1 MSESSDRVLL
11 DLIRRSGPV
20 TVVEMAARLGVTGT
34 AIRNRLARLLGAG
47 LVERKA
53 EHHGRGRPK
62 HTYEVSVLAQKQLG
76 QNYADLAVALWEE
89 LMGTIPDRKL
99 RRLMFIRVTDRMA
112 EIYRGQVSSEEWEG
126 RLVQLTNLL
135 LDRGVEA
142 EVAQDAGRPSPV
154 LRQHSCPYYELAEV
168 DRGICALERKMFEKV
183 LGRSLRLS
191 QCRLDGD
198 RFCDFEAK
206 PIPIA
211 PLGPAR
217 AG

>member
-1 MSESSDRVLL
+1 
-11 DLIRRSGPV
+11 V

-47 LVERKA
+47 LVERRS
-53 EHHGRGRPK
+53 EHQVRGRPK

-76 QNYADLAVALWEE
+76 QNYADLALALWEE

-142 EVAQDAGRPSPV
+142 EVAQDAGRASPF
-154 LRQHSCPYYELAEV
+154 LRQHSCPYYELAEA

-206 PIPIA
+206 PISID

>member
-1 MSESSDRVLL
+1 M
-11 DLIRRSGPV
+11 
-20 TVVEMAARLGVTGT
+20 
-34 AIRNRLARLLGAG
+34 
-47 LVERKA
+47 
-53 EHHGRGRPK
+53 
-62 HTYEVSVLAQKQLG
+62 LAQKQLG

-154 LRQHSCPYYELAEV
+154 LRQHSCPYYELAEA
-168 DRGICALERKMFEKV
+168 DRGILHSSEKCSRKCWGGACGSV
-183 LGRSLRLS
+183 SAGSTATASAISRPSRSRSLPWAR
-191 QCRLDGD
+191 
-198 RFCDFEAK
+198 
-206 PIPIA
+206 P
-211 PLGPAR
+211 GPADGRR
-217 AG
+217 ARRLRNSVSEDWQWQQSPLRTGLLTES

>member
-1 MSESSDRVLL
+1 MSESSDRGLL
-11 DLIRRSGPV
+11 DLIRRNGPV
-20 TVVEMAARLGVTGT
+20 TVVDMAARLGVTGT

-142 EVAQDAGRPSPV
+142 EVAHDAGRTSPV
-154 LRQHSCPYYELAEV
+154 LRQHSCPYYELAEA

-206 PIPIA
+206 PISIA